1 MHTLILLLTSFAI
14 SLSVLAQEPKLV
26 PLDKLKPDLPRESL
40 AGAEQPQIASLGGN
54 ALFSLKDTEA
64 LVSAAEAAVSKD
76 PTNPELLLKLGRTQD
91 SIWRFRDATETYSSG
106 IEKFPKDFR
115 FYRMRGQRYIS
126 TRQFPK
132 AIDDLQKVAK
142 YAPGSF
148 EAAYYLGLAYY
159 FNGDHEKAAS
169 ELARCE
175 AQMKTPLTGAATG
188 TQLEGRT
195 CESMRE
201 DKNRLIPVQYWR
213 YLALRRA
220 GLMSEAK
227 KYLDV
232 EVSPLLEI
240 KGTTAFYDAL
250 LFFKGIKEINEML
263 AGANEGSRDYLTR
276 ASATATFLF
285 TEGER
290 AKACGIWR
298 RDVMDPNWDHL
309 GLINA
314 ESEYFVN
321 SKAACAL
328 YAAPPTQVGK

>member
-1 MHTLILLLTSFAI
+1 MHILILLFVSLTIGLTA
-14 SLSVLAQEPKLV
+14 VAQPPQLL
-26 PLDKLKPDLPRESL
+26 PLDKVNPELPRESL
-40 AGAEQPQIASLGGN
+40 AGAEHPQVASLGGN
-54 ALFSLKDTEA
+54 ALFALKDTEG
-64 LVSAAEAAVSKD
+64 LVSAAQAEVLRD
-76 PTNPELLLKLGRTQD
+76 PKNPELLLKLGRTQD
-91 SIWRFRDATETYSSG
+91 AIWRFRDATETYSSG

-126 TRQFPK
+126 TRQFSK
-132 AIDDLQKVAK
+132 AIEDLQKVAK

-169 ELARCE
+169 ELGRCE
-175 AQMKTPLTGAATG
+175 AQMKTPLPATG
-188 TQLEGRT
+188 TQFEGRT

-227 KYLDV
+227 KYLHV
-232 EVSPLLEI
+232 EVSALLDI
-240 KGTTAFYDAL
+240 TGTKAFYDAL
-250 LFFKGIKEINEML
+250 LFFKGIKEINEVL

-276 ASATATFLF
+276 ATAVATFLF

-328 YAAPPTQVGK
+328 YAGPPTQVVK

>member
-1 MHTLILLLTSFAI
+1 MHMLILFLISFSA
-14 SLSVLAQEPKLV
+14 LAQPPQLV
-26 PLDKLKPDLPRESL
+26 PLDKVQPELPRESL
-40 AGAEQPQIASLGGN
+40 AGAEHPQVASLGGN
-54 ALFSLKDTEA
+54 ALFALKDTEA
-64 LVSAAEAAVSKD
+64 LVSTAQAEVLKD

-91 SIWRFRDATETYSSG
+91 AIWRFRDATETYTSG

-132 AIDDLQKVAK
+132 AIEDLQKVAK
-142 YAPGSF
+142 YAPASF

-169 ELARCE
+169 EFGRCE
-175 AQMKTPLTGAATG
+175 AQMKSPIPGTG
-188 TQLEGRT
+188 TQFEGRT

-232 EVSPLLEI
+232 EVSPLLDI
-240 KGTTAFYDAL
+240 KGTKAFYDAL

-263 AGANEGSRDYLTR
+263 IGANEGSRDYLTR

-298 RDVMDPNWDHL
+298 RDAMDPNWDHL

-328 YAAPPTQVGK
+328 YAGPPAQAVK